1 MIELSVIECEPNLTS
16 LGEKMP
22 MLNQLSSELREALG
36 KMSPRAT
43 QYQVLAEKS
52 KSESL
57 RDNQDAINY
66 VDSVIKR
73 YKSIKAISPTTSLLE
88 SKRESFL
95 ALLKQHVGEIA
106 VLSFSKPSD
115 VASRLKEVDFSND
128 SIDEITKGMEQ
139 PGVNDD
145 DLATLITSVVT
156 SETSLL
162 SANSHHHGHPY
173 AYSHFH
179 GHR

>member
-1 MIELSVIECEPNLTS
+1 MIDLGVIECGPNLTS

-22 MLNQLSSELREALG
+22 MLNPLTPEMKDALG
-36 KMSPRAT
+36 KTLGP
-43 QYQVLAEKS
+43 QYETLLQKS
-52 KSESL
+52 KHESL
-57 RDNQDAINY
+57 RDNQDAIKY
-66 VDSVIKR
+66 VDSVIRR
-73 YKSIKAISPTTSLLE
+73 YKAIEGTSTSE
-88 SKRESFL
+88 SRREPFL
-95 ALLKQHVGEIA
+95 AQLKKHAGEVVA
-106 VLSFSKPSD
+106 VSFSKPGD

-162 SANSHHHGHPY
+162 SGNSHHHGHPY
-173 AYSHFH
+173 AHSHFH

>member
-1 MIELSVIECEPNLTS
+1 MIDLAVIECEPNLTS

-22 MLNQLSSELREALG
+22 LLNQLSSEMKDALG
-36 KMSPRAT
+36 KVGALST
-43 QYQVLAEKS
+43 QYEILAEKS

-57 RDNQDAINY
+57 RDNPDAIKY
-66 VDSVIKR
+66 VDSVVKR
-73 YKSIKAISPTTSLLE
+73 YKSVKATSPNTSELQ
-88 SKRESFL
+88 SKKDSYL
-95 ALLKQHVGEIA
+95 SLLKQHVGEIA
-106 VLSFSKPSD
+106 AVSFSKPAD
-115 VASRLKEVDFSND
+115 MASRLKEVDYSND

-162 SANSHHHGHPY
+162 SSNSHHHGHPY
-173 AYSHFH
+173 AHSHFH